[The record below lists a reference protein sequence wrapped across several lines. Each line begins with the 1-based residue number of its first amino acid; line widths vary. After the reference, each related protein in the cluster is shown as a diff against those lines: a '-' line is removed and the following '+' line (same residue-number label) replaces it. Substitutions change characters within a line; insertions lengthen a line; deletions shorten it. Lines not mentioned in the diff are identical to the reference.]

1 MGIYVN
7 GQSVGVA
14 KELAKQDRL
23 QWKCDIV
30 KSLSYEFDGYTGDLS
45 ILEGLDTSQVEN
57 WTYGFRK
64 CTQLKDVSCFDFSNA
79 KNYVVGSNKIN
90 GKSYVKN
97 RAYCTKVSLID
108 GTFVTNKLWKSDN
121 GFQQI
126 LLVKNNVPVKF
137 KGSVKTFIRRALC
150 KDKNKTFLIESNY
163 PMTMSTFAK
172 YCSEHC
178 SDAVY
183 LDMGEYGYGYIKN
196 GFFTRP
202 LYIWGYFTRHKQT
215 NWLYIE

>member
-1 MGIYVN
+1 MICIFDYNHLHFIDGVFYYQIIDLSNSVN
-7 GQSVGVA
+7 G
-14 KELAKQDRL
+14 
-23 QWKCDIV
+23 I
-30 KSLSYEFDGYTGDLS
+30 
-45 ILEGLDTSQVEN
+45 
-57 WTYGFRK
+57 
-64 CTQLKDVSCFDFSNA
+64 
-79 KNYVVGSNKIN
+79 
-90 GKSYVKN
+90 
-97 RAYCTKVSLID
+97 KVSLID
-108 GTFVTNKLWKSDN
+108 GTFVTNKQWKSDN

-137 KGSVKTFIRRALC
+137 KGSVKKCIRRALC

-196 GFFTRP
+196 GFFTKP
-202 LYIWGYFTRHKQT
+202 LYIWGYFSRDKQT
-215 NWLYIE
+215 NWIYIE